1 MAAVVGVQRAAAY
14 GAQRFAEVDKV
25 QALRLSRSP
34 LDRWLGTASLWLD
47 TAGASGSLPLC
58 LRYLP
63 DAEARALQAQLGDA
77 LARRRLHW

>member
-1 MAAVVGVQRAAAY
+1 VAPLVAVRRGGQGAGAAPVTLAA
-14 GAQRFAEVDKV
+14 
-25 QALRLSRSP
+25 
-34 LDRWLGTASLWLD
+34 GTASLWLD